1 MKRKFYIMLFA
12 LTFVS
17 FATICSAYNF
27 NVGDLKF
34 SITDA
39 NSKTVK
45 LTEMVRYAPTNG
57 NVVIPSKVTN
67 TNDGLEYTVT
77 GLDKHCFVYSEI
89 TSVFIPNTVT
99 RIDSFAFRECQKLK
113 TVTFESGNK
122 MTRLYRSTFEYCGA
136 MESIVLPDG
145 ITVIEDWNFL
155 ECKSMTSVTLPS
167 KITNIMNFAF
177 RDCPLLE
184 ELICPATF
192 PPTVADG
199 TFYATFITD
208 VSLVVPK
215 GSKKNYDSVSPWN
228 TFLEILERVFTSA
241 ITKTVYDKD
250 LLISR
255 LDNMITVKGL
265 SGFDTMKVFDVSGK
279 ILYNKSINDNIETFE
294 LPSKGIYIINVDNL
308 VRKIS
313 M

>member
-1 MKRKFYIMLFA
+1 MNRKFYFMLCT
-12 LTFVS
+12 LILVS
-17 FATICSAYNF
+17 LATIKAEYNF

-45 LTEMVRYAPTNG
+45 LTEMLRYAPADG

-67 TNDGLEYTVT
+67 TNDGVEYTVT
-77 GLDKHCFVYSEI
+77 GIDKSCFVYSEI
-89 TSVFIPNTVT
+89 TSVFIPNTVM

-113 TVTFESGNK
+113 TVSFESGNK
-122 MTRLYRSTFEYCGA
+122 MTRLYRSTFEYCGS

-167 KITNIMNFAF
+167 KVTNIMNFAF

-184 ELICPATF
+184 ELICPAVF

-199 TFYATFITD
+199 TFYSTFITD
-208 VSLVVPK
+208 AVLIVPK
-215 GSKKNYDSVSPWN
+215 GSKKNYEPVDPWS
-228 TFLEILERVFTSA
+228 TFLEIQERVFTSA

-255 LDNMITVKGL
+255 LDNTITVKGL
-265 SGFDTMKVFDVSGK
+265 SGFNTMKVFDISGK
-279 ILYNKSINDNIETFE
+279 VLYNKSINDNIEKFE

-313 M
+313 I

>member
-215 GSKKNYDSVSPWN
+215 GSKARYEAVNPWN
-228 TFLEILERVFTSA
+228 TFMEIVERVFTSSVS
-241 ITKTVYDKD
+241 KTEMDKNIF
-250 LLISR
+250 ISH
-255 LDNMITVKGL
+255 LGNVVTVNGL
-265 SGFDTMKVFDVSGK
+265 SGFNSVKVFDISGK
-279 ILYNKSINDNIETFE
+279 MLYNRSINDNVEKFE
-294 LPSKGIYIINVDNL
+294 LSSNGIYIIRVDNYT
-308 VRKIS
+308 RKIVL
-313 M
+313 